1 MISVGANESVGGLL
15 EASLPGHKSPFGRN
29 DILRP
34 VDESGYAMFNIQ
46 SGMDNFLKENAAEI
60 ITGKLNTLPPISL
73 KLAHQSFM
81 ESLWDHLVSQYHY
94 LSYQK
99 LLGHRLKYLA
109 LMQERPVA
117 ALSFSAPSL
126 KIGAR
131 DRFIGWSPDQR
142 KRYLPHLANNSRFLI
157 LPWVQVPHLAS
168 HVLSL
173 AVDQVKRD
181 WQSQFNTPLWLLET
195 YVDPNHFKGTSY
207 KAANWERIGQTQ
219 GYGKQGVGY
228 IYHGAPKEVYVY
240 VLEPRFRTTIGCQ
253 SRPTHSDH
261 RPLPSIRQPEE
272 LKMIL
277 RDTHFDPDIVPWMKL
292 TETDLETM
300 AEELVRFHEQF
311 QDCYGRKEHH
321 RKGLTYL
328 SGLMSKLE
336 AKSAEPVA
344 LEFLGTGGVRPLQ
357 RFMKNDLWDHEA
369 MKSQHQVLLSQL
381 LADPEA
387 MITVDSSEFV
397 KKGKESVGVIRQYCG
412 ALGKVENCQSGV
424 FVGYT
429 SKHGYGLLT
438 SQLYLP
444 EVWFS
449 KAYEQRRKDTW
460 VPEDLFFKTKIDIAH
475 DLIQEVNQTQLFP
488 SRWIGF
494 DATFGSDLH
503 FLESLPKEYTY
514 FAAVRSNTRV
524 FLKEPSVEVPAYSGR
539 GPRPKKQRLLADQ
552 PGPQTVADIARRPR
566 LRWKKVVLAEGAK
579 GPIVADVARLRVYP
593 SRKGLP
599 VSYPLWLFLRRSPDG
614 QIKYAFSNAPH
625 DIPLSELCQAAT
637 LRWPIEQCF
646 EEGKGQ
652 VGMDHYEHR
661 SWPAW
666 HRHMIYVFL
675 ALHFLTRLRIRFKKK
690 PNADFTSSSTVD
702 CNYSRTSDPQLE
714 QSFGNCKIPYS
725 T

>member
-1 MISVGANESVGGLL
+1 MISVGANESVGGIGEL
-15 EASLPGHKSPFGRN
+15 SLPGNKIPFGRN
-29 DILRP
+29 DIVRP

-46 SGMDNFLKENAAEI
+46 SGVDHFLKENAVEI
-60 ITGKLNTLPPISL
+60 ISGNLNTLPPISL

-81 ESLWDHLVSQYHY
+81 ESLWDRLVHQYHY

-109 LMQERPVA
+109 LMQNCPVA
-117 ALSFSAPSL
+117 ALSFSAPAL
-126 KIGAR
+126 KVEAR
-131 DRFIGWSPDQR
+131 DRFIGWSADQR

-173 AVDQVKRD
+173 AIDQVRRD
-181 WQSQFNTPLWLLET
+181 WPSQFHTPLWLLET
-195 YVDPNHFKGTSY
+195 YVDPQHFKGTSY
-207 KAANWERIGQTQ
+207 KAANWERVGQTQ
-219 GYGKQGVGY
+219 GYGKQGVRY

-240 VLEPRFRTTIGCQ
+240 VLEPRFRTIIGCQ
-253 SRPTHSDH
+253 PQPTHGAH
-261 RPLPSIRQPEE
+261 RPLPSIQQLEE

-277 RDTHFDPDIVPWMKL
+277 RDTPFDPDIVPWMKL
-292 TETDLETM
+292 TETDIAMM

-311 QDCYGRKEHH
+311 QGCYGRKEHQ

-336 AKSAEPVA
+336 AKSAEPIA
-344 LEFLGTGGVRPLQ
+344 LEFLGAGGVRPLQ
-357 RFMKNDLWDHEA
+357 RFMKNDHWDHEA
-369 MKSQHQVLLSQL
+369 MKSLHQVMVSKLLT
-381 LADPEA
+381 DPEG

-397 KKGKESVGVIRQYCG
+397 KKGKESVGVARQYCG

-429 SKHGYGLLT
+429 SQNGYGLLT
-438 SQLYLP
+438 GRLYLP

-449 KAYEQRRKDTW
+449 KDYEQRRKDNW
-460 VPEDLFFKTKIDIAH
+460 VPGDLVFQTKIEIAQ
-475 DLIQEVNQTQLFP
+475 DLIQEVTQTQLFP

-494 DATFGSDLH
+494 DSTFGSDLH

-514 FAAVRSNTRV
+514 FAAIRSNTRV
-524 FLKEPSVEVPAYSGR
+524 FLKKPPSEIPAYSGR
-539 GPRPKKQRLLADQ
+539 GPRPKKRRLLPDQ
-552 PGPQTVADIARRPR
+552 LGPQTVADIARRPH
-566 LRWKKVVLAEGAK
+566 LRWKRVVLTEGAK
-579 GPIVADVARLRVYP
+579 GPILAEVTCLRVYP
-593 SRKGLP
+593 SRDGLP
-599 VSYPLWLFLRRSPDG
+599 LSYPLWLFLRRNLDG
-614 QIKYAFSNAPH
+614 QIKYAFSNASP
-625 DIPLSELCQAAT
+625 DTPWSDLCQAAI
-637 LRWPIEQCF
+637 LPWPIEQCF
-646 EEGKGQ
+646 EEGKDQ

-690 PNADFTSSSTVD
+690 PNADFTSSPSVD
-702 CNYSRTSDPQLE
+702 SDDFRTSNSQFNQRPGD
-714 QSFGNCKIPYS
+714 CKIPYS

>member
-1 MISVGANESVGGLL
+1 MVSIGANESVGGL
-15 EASLPGHKSPFGRN
+15 AKAGLPGIKTSSGRN
-29 DILRP
+29 DIVRP
-34 VDESGYAMFNIQ
+34 VDESRDTMFHIQ
-46 SGMDNFLKENAAEI
+46 PGIDNFFKEDEFKFIDGN
-60 ITGKLNTLPPISL
+60 LNTLPPISL
-73 KLAHQSFM
+73 RLVQHSFL
-81 ESLWDHLVSQYHY
+81 ESLWDHLVHRYHY

-109 LMQERPVA
+109 LMQDRPVA
-117 ALSFSAPSL
+117 ALSFSAPAL

-142 KRYLPHLANNSRFLI
+142 KTYLPHLANNSRFLI
-157 LPWVQVPHLAS
+157 LPWVRVPHLAS

-173 AVDQVKRD
+173 AVDRVRRD
-181 WQSQFNTPLWLLET
+181 WQDQFHTPLWLLET
-195 YVDPNHFKGTSY
+195 YVDPHHFKGTSY
-207 KAANWERIGQTQ
+207 KAANWERVGQTQ
-219 GYGKQGVGY
+219 GYGKQGFRY

-253 SRPTHSDH
+253 PQPTHGDH
-261 RPLPSIRQPEE
+261 RPLPSIQQLEE

-277 RDTHFDPDIVPWMKL
+277 RDTHWNPEIVPWMKL
-292 TETDLETM
+292 TETDMEMM
-300 AEELVRFHEQF
+300 AEELVSFHEQF
-311 QDCYGRKEHH
+311 QGCYGRKEHH

-336 AKSAEPVA
+336 AKSAEPIA
-344 LEFLGTGGVRPLQ
+344 LEFLGAGGVRPLQ
-357 RFMKNDLWDHEA
+357 RFMKNDHWDHEA
-369 MKSQHQVLLSQL
+369 MKSQHQVMVSKLLT
-381 LADPEA
+381 DPEG

-397 KKGKESVGVIRQYCG
+397 KKGKESVGVARQYCG

-429 SKHGYGLLT
+429 SQHGYGLL
-438 SQLYLP
+438 SGQLYLP

-449 KAYEQRRKDTW
+449 KDFEQRRKDNW
-460 VPEDLFFKTKIDIAH
+460 VPEDLLFQTKIEIAQ
-475 DLIQEVNQTQLFP
+475 DLIHEVHQTQLFP

-494 DATFGSDLH
+494 DSTFGSDLP

-514 FAAVRSNTRV
+514 FAAVRSNTQV
-524 FLKEPSVEVPAYSGR
+524 FLKKPSVEIPVYSGR
-539 GPRPKKQRLLADQ
+539 GPRPKKRRLLPGQ
-552 PGPQTVADIARRPR
+552 SGPQTVADIARRPH

-579 GPIVADVARLRVYP
+579 GPILAEVTRLRVYP
-593 SRKGLP
+593 SRDGLP
-599 VSYPLWLFLRRSPDG
+599 TSYSLWLFLRRSLDG

-625 DIPLSELCQAAT
+625 DIPFSKLCQAAT

-690 PNADFTSSSTVD
+690 PYADFTSSPPVD
-702 CNYSRTSDPQLE
+702 GNYFRASDSQFD
-714 QSFGNCKIPYS
+714 QSPGNCKISYP